1 MASDLERLVVRH
13 RHVAPMLSALL
24 AGTQATVVL
33 RDADGNVVLHR
44 EGREAADPPQGP
56 FPIVGDGRTIG
67 TAEGGAL
74 ARSVATVLSYA
85 VSRELDKRALAR
97 EALDRYRELN
107 LIYELAASVGAE
119 LSVDAVARS
128 AVDEAGR
135 IPAGG
140 EGFLLLL
147 DPATGD
153 LARPDGATGPLAR
166 AQLGVGILGRV
177 AASGLA
183 ELVNV
188 PATDG
193 DATAEERSFAAI
205 LCAPMQAH
213 GRSIGVLGAASRDA
227 VEYRAGDLKVIG
239 AIAALAAPA
248 IDHAQVHEAAVRE
261 LEELRRSEG

>member
-1 MASDLERLVVRH
+1 VASELERLVVRH

-24 AGTQATVVL
+24 AGTHATIIL
-33 RDADGNVVLHR
+33 RDPDGNVVLHR
-44 EGREAADPPQGP
+44 EGRETADPLLGP

-67 TAEGGAL
+67 TVEGGHL
-74 ARSVATVLSYA
+74 SRSVAAVLSYA

-107 LIYELAASVGAE
+107 LIYELAASLGAE
-119 LSVDAVARS
+119 LNVEAIARS
-128 AVDEAGR
+128 AAGEASR

-140 EGFLLLL
+140 TGFVLLL
-147 DPATGD
+147 DEATGT
-153 LARPDGATGPLAR
+153 LAPPEGQAGPFDSAR
-166 AQLGVGILGRV
+166 IGEGILGRV

-188 PATDG
+188 PATDDG
-193 DATAEERSFAAI
+193 ATPAERSFAAL

-213 GRSIGVLGAASRDA
+213 ERTVGILGTASLDR
-227 VEYRAGDLKVIG
+227 VEYRAGDLKVIE

-248 IDHAQVHEAAVRE
+248 IDHAQVHEAAVHE
-261 LEELRRSEG
+261 LEELRRGEG